1 MVPVFTTDLL
11 SDEAA
16 DRLRADLDGY
26 SWPAIEE
33 TLGEE
38 AARAVQREQRLP
50 ALLAARAA
58 SAGSTEYRWIAVQ
71 ARLFLLGDAVAYDEA
86 VLALPELFDSAAL
99 ASTVLQEADDPAL
112 QEPGNDAGQ
121 GLSAGLVSEGVRGAV
136 SEGVRD
142 GHGQGSPASGGT
154 PKRLVR
160 ARFQIVPVAIP
171 AHLPVYGSG
180 MAPRRLLVASDW
192 GELAGMRPT
201 SDHVMPVGGATRTLA
216 TLADYQPGQRVLDIG
231 TGCGIHAILAALCGA
246 RVTATDTSARALAY
260 ARFNARMAGVRLDLR
275 QGSLLEPVL
284 PSGDVQSAGVQ
295 VEPELFDVVVSNPP
309 FVITASAV
317 RRRVDFSYRDGGMP
331 GDSLLA
337 ELIGELPRVLR
348 AGGRVWMLGN
358 WEVRDEVAWDTGPR
372 RWVEGRSLDAWF
384 IQREYLDPC
393 RYVEMWL
400 RDGGLTAADT
410 EYEDAYAQWLTDFR
424 DRDVVGIGMGYVL
437 LGMPHSNLGTDQ
449 APSAATLVSTDSAD
463 RAPHAAHA
471 IHEVPAAAEKTPWL
485 RCEMLGGPAP
495 ASLHDYTERIWA
507 QRWLLDRPDEELA
520 ALRPQHH
527 CVEHR
532 LHIPGQGDPFLVKL
546 AQTDG
551 FAAEVEVSSA
561 VAAVVGACD
570 GELSLGV
577 LCDAVADL
585 LGETPTS
592 VRAEVLPA
600 VRELLALGMLT
611 ARE

>member
-1 MVPVFTTDLL
+1 MVPVFTTELL

-33 TLGEE
+33 TLGGE
-38 AARAVQREQRLP
+38 AARAVRREQRLP

-58 SAGSTEYRWIAVQ
+58 SAGSAEYRWIAVQ

-86 VLALPELFDSAAL
+86 VLALPELFDSPNL
-99 ASTVLQEADDPAL
+99 ASAVLQEVDHPAAE
-112 QEPGNDAGQ
+112 EPTGGAG
-121 GLSAGLVSEGVRGAV
+121 EGVR
-136 SEGVRD
+136 EGFVP
-142 GHGQGSPASGGT
+142 GYHGSPASGGGT
-154 PKRLVR
+154 QKRLVR
-160 ARFQIVPVAIP
+160 ARFQIVPIAIP
-171 AHLPVYGSG
+171 AHLPARGSG
-180 MAPRRLLVASDW
+180 MAPSRLLVASDW
-192 GELAGMRPT
+192 GELVGMLPT

-216 TLADYQPGQRVLDIG
+216 ALADYRPGQRVLDIG

-284 PSGDVQSAGVQ
+284 PSSGEQSDVQSDDVQSVGVQ

-317 RRRVDFSYRDGGMP
+317 RRQVVFSYRDGGMP
-331 GDSLLA
+331 GDSLQA
-337 ELIGELPRVLR
+337 ELIGALPRVLR

-358 WEVRDEVAWDTGPR
+358 WEIRDEAAWDTGPR
-372 RWVEGRSLDAWF
+372 RWVEGLGLDAWF
-384 IQREYLDPC
+384 IQREYLEPC

-400 RDGGLTAADT
+400 RDGGLTTADR
-410 EYEDAYAQWLTDFR
+410 EYEEAYAKWLTDFR

-437 LGMPHSNLGTDQ
+437 LGRPHSNLGTDQ
-449 APSAATLVSTDSAD
+449 SPPAAALVSSDSAD
-463 RAPHAAHA
+463 GMPLSAPAT
-471 IHEVPAAAEKTPWL
+471 HEAPAAAWKKPWL
-485 RCEMLGGPAP
+485 RCEALGGPAP

-507 QRWLLDRPDEELA
+507 QRWLLDRSADELA
-520 ALRPQHH
+520 VLRPQNN

-532 LHIPGQGDPFLVKL
+532 LHIPGQSDPFLVKL
-546 AQTDG
+546 AQTNG
-551 FAAEVEVSSA
+551 FAAEVEVTSA

-585 LGETPTS
+585 LGEAAES

-611 ARE
+611 AWE